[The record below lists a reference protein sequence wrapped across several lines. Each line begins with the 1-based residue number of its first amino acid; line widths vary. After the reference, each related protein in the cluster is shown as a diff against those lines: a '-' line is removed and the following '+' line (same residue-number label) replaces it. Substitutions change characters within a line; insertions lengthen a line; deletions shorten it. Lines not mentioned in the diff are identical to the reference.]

1 MQHLLDFI
9 HEHTLEEQ
17 LYCIL
22 GSPAGELELLWNRQ
36 RDAKHWQL
44 RRHKSDQAWEPI
56 AREHLLHSLTARGA
70 DLVKLERELHAVAS
84 GQIAL
89 ANMVLRS
96 ASELLGK
103 DAVQSALSGHEEFA
117 RELTWTITQL
127 TGPARPNMTLVQGGG
142 VQSETRSGHLTLIT
156 G

>member
-17 LYCIL
+17 VYCVL
-22 GSPAGELELLWNRQ
+22 SSPSGELELLWNRQ
-36 RDAKHWQL
+36 LDAKHWQL
-44 RRHKSDQAWEPI
+44 RRHKSDQPWEPI

-70 DLVKLERELHAVAS
+70 DLHKLERELHAIAS
-84 GQIAL
+84 AQIAL

-96 ASELLGK
+96 AGELLGEG
-103 DAVQSALSGHEEFA
+103 AVRSALTGHEEFA
-117 RELTWTITQL
+117 RELTWTIARL

-142 VQSETRSGHLTLIT
+142 AQSETRSGHLTLVT